1 MKSQAR
7 KNNQFYLRK
16 IHEAQFK
23 FTKLPS
29 EFNVIHIQLKY
40 QANQRVNFKD
50 IFRKNEFEEFII

>member
-16 IHEAQFK
+16 IHEAQLK
-23 FTKLPS
+23 FIKLPS

-40 QANQRVNFKD
+40 QANQTVNFKD